1 MKKKWTALLLCLA
14 LCLTAACGSAGGG
27 GAEKKRDTEI
37 SKELPWTDSM
47 KLEYAQKFTVDNYEG
62 GYELV
67 TIADDGRFLVVPEG
81 KEALE
86 GLDADFRV
94 LQQPLDISFIFQIDL
109 YLLLHIP

>member
-14 LCLTAACGSAGGG
+14 LCLTAACGSAGDGG
-27 GAEKKRDTEI
+27 TEKKRDTEI
-37 SKELPWTDSM
+37 SKELTWTDSM

-81 KEALE
+81 
-86 GLDADFRV
+86 
-94 LQQPLDISFIFQIDL
+94 
-109 YLLLHIP
+109 